1 MGPLARPESRPLIV
15 AHRGVRSNEWEENT
29 PAAFTAA
36 HKAGADW
43 VELDA
48 RRSADGVAVLYHN
61 GWTPDGLPVV
71 DRTAAELADAGLA
84 PLDKVLAG
92 LPEGMGVDLE
102 VKNLPGEPDYDPD
115 DGIVEIVAEVVRA
128 APQRPMIVSSF
139 NPLTVASLVRVL
151 PEVPACLVHFDS
163 LPVTVAM
170 NIAIQQ
176 GAVALCSRVRSPG
189 LDAQG
194 VAAVH
199 AAGLSILV
207 WTVND
212 VPTAARLATA
222 GVDGMVT
229 DRPDLLLAAMTS
241 DAATQPR

>member
-1 MGPLARPESRPLIV
+1 MGPLSRPKDRPLIV
-15 AHRGVRSNEWEENT
+15 AHRGLRGDSWQENT
-29 PAAFTAA
+29 LTAFTEA
-36 HKAGADW
+36 HRAGADW

-48 RRSADGVAVLYHN
+48 RRSKDGVAVLYHN
-61 GWTPDGLPVV
+61 GWTPDGVPVV
-71 DRTAAELADAGLA
+71 DRTAQELSSTGLA
-84 PLDKVLAG
+84 TLEEALAG

-115 DGIVEIVAEVVRA
+115 DGIVGIVAEIVRA
-128 APQRPMIVSSF
+128 GTDRPMIVSSF

-163 LPVTVAM
+163 LPVTTALH
-170 NIAIQQ
+170 IAKEQ

-189 LDAQG
+189 LDTEG

-199 AAGLSILV
+199 AAGMSIMV

-229 DRPDLLLAAMTS
+229 DKPHILLAAM
-241 DAATQPR
+241 QPDPPTPQP